1 MGRLGEKNTFVD
13 EVYNEFLDLDYDV
26 TYTDL
31 NPKRDNK
38 EKMDKAEDVL
48 SKLYGI
54 VETEYKEV
62 SERYNIESIEE
73 IKKELTNSG
82 EINSVQMTLQ
92 EELLQTRLGGSLA
105 NFGFLIDGNE
115 LPIEKDI
122 QEMMLNLLIIEHY
135 FGKTKE
141 EEEKDK
147 EKDKTKGGGG
157 GGGGSGGGG
166 GGGGST
172 IGGTGG
178 GSTGGGGG
186 ETGNPPGGGGG
197 GGSTP
202 PGPPP
207 PSPPPG
213 TGGGDSGGDDEED
226 DEEDGPPG
234 EITDGQPE
242 GDTEPPTTP
251 DPELEGTETPPS
263 EEDKVDEVDPINDND
278 NDNAKKYK
286 IACWICNDENGK
298 KPTFSAKLT
307 PEELQRLEEM
317 GIGVERTS
325 ARSATDDTETLT
337 LTQTETE
344 TENPPETSFSPKEI
358 ADCARYD
365 LQILRII
372 LVVCKIIKVL
382 TLILDPI
389 YAITTQ
395 IIELA
400 ALACGCWSS
409 PANVSEIVQRLIQ
422 VVISAGTNAVSTLID
437 KLWKMLGLN
446 CLTETSLDLIDKIQ
460 NALTGLGKI
469 NQSVVATANK
479 FVTTADNV
487 YQDSAQVIEAWNNAK
502 SQFLAKRENDFK
514 SIFNKEAMFGSE
526 GFLQDFKNTL
536 WDNTSPNGWL
546 TGPAA
551 SILGNSQVAKD
562 IKDVKKFVENEIE
575 KNKGGKQI
583 KETFGKETQ
592 RWSELSEY
600 FMKNTHFSETDA
612 AWSEG
617 VANFWNWSRT
627 DENGNKETPSAGE
640 ILLNGFGIDNGSN
653 SRATTS
659 STGSSSSQSKANAN
673 AQVNN
678 LTAEQESNETPA
690 KSVENINEPK

>member
-13 EVYNEFLDLDYDV
+13 EVYNEFLELDYDV

-38 EKMDKAEDVL
+38 EKMDKAEEVL

-82 EINSVQMTLQ
+82 EINSVKMTLQ
-92 EELLQTRLGGSLA
+92 EELLETRLGGSLA

-122 QEMMLNLLIIEHY
+122 KELMLDLLIIEHH
-135 FGKTKE
+135 FGKSKE
-141 EEEKDK
+141 EEEEEK
-147 EKDKTKGGGG
+147 EKSKTKGGGG
-157 GGGGSGGGG
+157 GGGGNNTGGTGEG
-166 GGGGST
+166 DDGGGS
-172 IGGTGG
+172 
-178 GSTGGGGG
+178 
-186 ETGNPPGGGGG
+186 NPPGGGGS
-197 GGSTP
+197 GGSNP
-202 PGPPP
+202 PGPPSP
-207 PSPPPG
+207 PPPG
-213 TGGGDSGGDDEED
+213 TGGGDGGGDSGGDD
-226 DEEDGPPG
+226 DEEPPSDGEPGDIIDGPPG
-234 EITDGQPE
+234 

-251 DPELEGTETPPS
+251 DPEPEGEETPPG
-263 EEDKVDEVDPINDND
+263 EDDKVDYVDPVNDYDND
-278 NDNAKKYK
+278 DANPYK
-286 IACWICNDENGK
+286 ISCFICNSEE

-307 PEELQRLEEM
+307 PAEVQRLQEM
-317 GIGVERTS
+317 GIGVERDVSS
-325 ARSATDDTETLT
+325 ARSAGGDDTIV
-337 LTQTETE
+337 TQTETE
-344 TENPPETSFSPKEI
+344 DPPETSFSPKEI
-358 ADCARYD
+358 GDCARYD

-422 VVISAGTNAVSTLID
+422 VVISAATNAVSTLID

-479 FVTTADNV
+479 FVKTADNV

-514 SIFNKEAMFGSE
+514 SLFNKEAMFGSE

-536 WDNTSPNGWL
+536 WDNTSTNGWL

-562 IKDVKKFVENEIE
+562 IKAVKKMVESEIE

-600 FMKNTHFSETDA
+600 FMKNTHFSETGA

-617 VANFWNWSRT
+617 VANFWNWKRT
-627 DENGNKETPSAGE
+627 NENGELETPSAGE
-640 ILLNGFGIDNGSN
+640 ILLNGFGIDNGS
-653 SRATTS
+653 SSGAKSS
-659 STGSSSSQSKANAN
+659 STGSSSSQSKANAK

-678 LTAEQESNETPA
+678 LAAEQESNETPA

>member
-1 MGRLGEKNTFVD
+1 MNRLGEKNTFVD
-13 EVYNEFLDLDYDV
+13 EVYNEFLASDYGV
-26 TYTDL
+26 TDTDL
-31 NPKRDNK
+31 NPKRDTT
-38 EKMDKAEDVL
+38 EKMEPAEEVL
-48 SKLYGI
+48 NKLYGI

-82 EINSVQMTLQ
+82 EIISVQMTLQ
-92 EELLQTRLGGSLA
+92 EELLETRLGGSLA
-105 NFGFLIDGNE
+105 NFGFLIGGADNE

-122 QEMMLNLLIIEHY
+122 KELMLDLLIIEHH
-135 FGKTKE
+135 FGKSKE
-141 EEEKDK
+141 EEEK

-157 GGGGSGGGG
+157 GS
-166 GGGGST
+166 
-172 IGGTGG
+172 
-178 GSTGGGGG
+178 
-186 ETGNPPGGGGG
+186 G

-207 PSPPPG
+207 VPGGGSGGGSTPPGPPPG
-213 TGGGDSGGDDEED
+213 GGGGSGGGGGGDDDEEPPS
-226 DEEDGPPG
+226 DGEPG
-234 EITDGQPE
+234 DITDGEPE
-242 GDTEPPTTP
+242 DDTEPPATP
-251 DPELEGTETPPS
+251 DPESEGDETPPS
-263 EEDKVDEVDPINDND
+263 EEDKVDDVDPVNDYDND
-278 NDNAKKYK
+278 DANPYK
-286 IACWICNDENGK
+286 ISCFICNDENGE

-307 PEELQRLEEM
+307 PAEVQRLKEM
-317 GIGVERTS
+317 GIGVERMADDSDGDT
-325 ARSATDDTETLT
+325 TDDKTVT
-337 LTQTETE
+337 
-344 TENPPETSFSPKEI
+344 NNDNDNNETSFSPKEI
-358 ADCARYD
+358 ADCAKYD

-372 LVVCKIIKVL
+372 LVVCKIIRAL

-422 VVISAGTNAVSTLID
+422 VVISAATNAVSTLID

-446 CLTETSLDLIDKIQ
+446 CLTETSIDLINKIQ

-469 NQSVVATANK
+469 SQSVKTTANK
-479 FVTTADNV
+479 FVKTADNI

-514 SIFNKEAMFGSE
+514 SLFNKEAMFGSE

-536 WDNTSPNGWL
+536 WDNTSTNGWL

-562 IKDVKKFVENEIE
+562 IKDVKKLVESEIE
-575 KNKGGKQI
+575 KNRDGKQI

-600 FMKNTHFSETDA
+600 FMKNTHFSETTK
-612 AWSEG
+612 AWSDGLE
-617 VANFWNWSRT
+617 NFWNWERT
-627 DENGNKETPSAGE
+627 NEDGTKENPSAGE
-640 ILLNGFGIDNGSN
+640 ILLNGFGMYTGSN
-653 SRATTS
+653 SSTTTS
-659 STGSSSSQSKANAN
+659 GTGSSSSQSKVSAKT
-673 AQVNN
+673 QVKN
-678 LTAEQESNETPA
+678 LSAEQESNETPA
-690 KSVENINEPK
+690 KSVENINDPK

>member
-105 NFGFLIDGNE
+105 NFGFLIDNNE

-157 GGGGSGGGG
+157 GGGG
-166 GGGGST
+166 GGST
-172 IGGTGG
+172 TGGTGG

-197 GGSTP
+197 GGTG
-202 PGPPP
+202 PGPG
-207 PSPPPG
+207 PG
-213 TGGGDSGGDDEED
+213 PGGGSGGGDSGGGDDEEPPS
-226 DEEDGPPG
+226 DGEPG
-234 EITDGQPE
+234 DIIDGQPD
-242 GDTEPPTTP
+242 GDKEPPTTP
-251 DPELEGTETPPS
+251 DPEEEGDDVPPS
-263 EEDKVDEVDPINDND
+263 EEEKVDPIDPINDND
-278 NDNAKKYK
+278 NDNAKEYK
-286 IACWICNDENGK
+286 FACWICNDENGK

-358 ADCARYD
+358 ADCAKYD
-365 LQILRII
+365 LQILNII

-479 FVTTADNV
+479 FVKTADNV

-536 WDNTSPNGWL
+536 WDNTSTNGWL

-575 KNKGGKQI
+575 KNRDGKQI

-617 VANFWNWSRT
+617 IANFWNWSRT

-640 ILLNGFGIDNGSN
+640 ILLNGFGIDNGS
-653 SRATTS
+653 SSGATSS
-659 STGSSSSQSKANAN
+659 STGSSSSQSKANAK
-673 AQVNN
+673 AQVNS
-678 LTAEQESNETPA
+678 LAAEQESNETPA

>member
-13 EVYNEFLDLDYDV
+13 EVYNEFLELDYDV

-82 EINSVQMTLQ
+82 EINSVKMTLQ
-92 EELLQTRLGGSLA
+92 EELLETRLGGSLA

-135 FGKTKE
+135 FGKSKE
-141 EEEKDK
+141 EEEEEK
-147 EKDKTKGGGG
+147 EKNKTK

-166 GGGGST
+166 GGGREG
-172 IGGTGG
+172 
-178 GSTGGGGG
+178 
-186 ETGNPPGGGGG
+186 GNPPGGGGG
-197 GGSTP
+197 GGEGGNP
-202 PGPPP
+202 PG
-207 PSPPPG
+207 G
-213 TGGGDSGGDDEED
+213 GGGDGSGGGGDGEGD
-226 DEEDGPPG
+226 DEEDGPPD
-234 EITDGQPE
+234 EITDGQP
-242 GDTEPPTTP
+242 GRNPEPPTTP
-251 DPELEGTETPPS
+251 DLEEEGDDVLPS
-263 EEDKVDEVDPINDND
+263 EEEKVDPIDPINDND

-286 IACWICNDENGK
+286 LACWICNDENGK

-325 ARSATDDTETLT
+325 ATDDTETLT
-337 LTQTETE
+337 LTKTETKTE

-358 ADCARYD
+358 ADCAKYD
-365 LQILRII
+365 LQILNII

-422 VVISAGTNAVSTLID
+422 VVISVGTNAVSTLID

-479 FVTTADNV
+479 FVKTADNV

-536 WDNTSPNGWL
+536 WDNTSTNGWL

-575 KNKGGKQI
+575 KNRDGKQI

-617 VANFWNWSRT
+617 VANFWNWERT
-627 DENGNKETPSAGE
+627 NENGELETPSAGE

-653 SRATTS
+653 SIAKSS
-659 STGSSSSQSKANAN
+659 STGSSSSQSKANTK

-678 LTAEQESNETPA
+678 LAAEQESNETPA

>member
-92 EELLQTRLGGSLA
+92 EELLQIRLGGSLA

-147 EKDKTKGGGG
+147 EKDKTK
-157 GGGGSGGGG
+157 SGGGG
-166 GGGGST
+166 GPGPGPNPNPNPSPNPNPGPGPGPNPNPNPEPGPGPGPNPNPNPEPGPGPGPNPNPNPEPGPGPGDDS
-172 IGGTGG
+172 GGTG
-178 GSTGGGGG
+178 
-186 ETGNPPGGGGG
+186 
-197 GGSTP
+197 
-202 PGPPP
+202 PGPG
-207 PSPPPG
+207 PG
-213 TGGGDSGGDDEED
+213 
-226 DEEDGPPG
+226 P
-234 EITDGQPE
+234 

-251 DPELEGTETPPS
+251 DPEPEGEETPPG
-263 EEDKVDEVDPINDND
+263 EDDKVDEVDPVNDYDND
-278 NDNAKKYK
+278 DAKPYK
-286 IACWICNDENGK
+286 ISCFICNDENGE

-307 PEELQRLEEM
+307 PAEVQRLQEM
-317 GIGVERTS
+317 GIGVDRTIS
-325 ARSATDDTETLT
+325 ARSATDTTETLT
-337 LTQTETE
+337 LKQTETE
-344 TENPPETSFSPKEI
+344 TEDPPETSFSPKEI
-358 ADCARYD
+358 GDCARYD

-372 LVVCKIIKVL
+372 LVVCKIIRAL

-422 VVISAGTNAVSTLID
+422 VVISAATNAVSTLID

-446 CLTETSLDLIDKIQ
+446 CLTETSIDLINKIQ

-479 FVTTADNV
+479 FVKTADNV

-514 SIFNKEAMFGSE
+514 SLFNKEAMFGSE

-617 VANFWNWSRT
+617 VANFWNWERT
-627 DENGNKETPSAGE
+627 NEDGTKDTPSAGE
-640 ILLNGFGIDNGSN
+640 ILLNGFGIDNGSTSN
-653 SRATTS
+653 ATTS
-659 STGSSSSQSKANAN
+659 GTRSSSSQSKANTK

-678 LTAEQESNETPA
+678 LAAEQESNETPA
-690 KSVENINEPK
+690 KSVENINDPK

>member
-92 EELLQTRLGGSLA
+92 EELLQIRLGGSLA

-135 FGKTKE
+135 FGKSKE
-141 EEEKDK
+141 EEEKEK

-157 GGGGSGGGG
+157 GS
-166 GGGGST
+166 
-172 IGGTGG
+172 
-178 GSTGGGGG
+178 
-186 ETGNPPGGGGG
+186 G

-207 PSPPPG
+207 GGGSGGGSTPPGPPPGGGSGGGSTPPGPPPGGGGG
-213 TGGGDSGGDDEED
+213 TGGGGSGGDD
-226 DEEDGPPG
+226 DEEPPSDGEPG
-234 EITDGQPE
+234 DITDGEPK

-251 DPELEGTETPPS
+251 DPDVEGDDTTPS
-263 EEDKVDEVDPINDND
+263 EEDKVDPVDPGNDYDND
-278 NDNAKKYK
+278 GANPYK
-286 IACWICNDENGK
+286 ISCWICNDENGK

-307 PEELQRLEEM
+307 PEELQKLKEM

-325 ARSATDDTETLT
+325 NARSATGDATETLT

-344 TENPPETSFSPKEI
+344 TPPETSFSPKEM
-358 ADCARYD
+358 ADCAKYD
-365 LQILRII
+365 LQILNII
-372 LVVCKIIKVL
+372 LVVCKMIKVL

-422 VVISAGTNAVSTLID
+422 VVISAATNAVSTLID

-446 CLTETSLDLIDKIQ
+446 CLTETSIDLINKIQ

-479 FVTTADNV
+479 FVKTADNI

-514 SIFNKEAMFGSE
+514 SLFNKEAMFGSE

-536 WDNTSPNGWL
+536 WDNTSTNGWL

-562 IKDVKKFVENEIE
+562 IKDVKKLVESEIE
-575 KNKGGKQI
+575 KNRDGKQI

-592 RWSELSEY
+592 RWGELSEY
-600 FMKNTHFSETDA
+600 FMKNTHFSETTK
-612 AWSEG
+612 AWSDGLE
-617 VANFWNWSRT
+617 NFWNWERT
-627 DENGNKETPSAGE
+627 NEDGTKETPSAGE
-640 ILLNGFGIDNGSN
+640 ILLNGFGMYTGSN
-653 SRATTS
+653 SSTTTS
-659 STGSSSSQSKANAN
+659 GTGSSSSQSKVNAKS
-673 AQVNN
+673 QVNN

-690 KSVENINEPK
+690 KSVDNINVPK

>member
-1 MGRLGEKNTFVD
+1 MRRLGEKNTFVD
-13 EVYNEFLDLDYDV
+13 EVYNEFLASDYGV
-26 TYTDL
+26 TDTDL

-54 VETEYKEV
+54 VDTEYKAV
-62 SERYNIESIEE
+62 SERYNIKSIEE
-73 IKKELTNSG
+73 IKNELINTG
-82 EINSVQMTLQ
+82 EIISVQMTLQ
-92 EELLQTRLGGSLA
+92 EELLETRLGGSLA

-122 QEMMLNLLIIEHY
+122 QEMMLNLLIIEHH
-135 FGKTKE
+135 FGKSKE
-141 EEEKDK
+141 EEEEEK
-147 EKDKTKGGGG
+147 EKGKTK
-157 GGGGSGGGG
+157 GGSGGGG
-166 GGGGST
+166 GGNNT
-172 IGGTGG
+172 GGTGE
-178 GSTGGGGG
+178 GGGGG
-186 ETGNPPGGGGG
+186 GNPPGGGGS
-197 GGSTP
+197 GGSNP

-207 PSPPPG
+207 PSPPG
-213 TGGGDSGGDDEED
+213 TGGGDGGGDSGGDD
-226 DEEDGPPG
+226 DEEPPSDGEPGDIIDGPPG
-234 EITDGQPE
+234 

-251 DPELEGTETPPS
+251 DPEPEGEETPPG
-263 EEDKVDEVDPINDND
+263 EDDKVDYVDPGNNYDND
-278 NDNAKKYK
+278 DANPYK
-286 IACWICNDENGK
+286 ISCFICNDENGE

-307 PEELQRLEEM
+307 PAEVQRLQEM
-317 GIGVERTS
+317 GIGVERVVSS
-325 ARSATDDTETLT
+325 ARSAGGDDTTVT
-337 LTQTETE
+337 QTQTETE
-344 TENPPETSFSPKEI
+344 DPPETSFSPKEI
-358 ADCARYD
+358 GDCARYD

-479 FVTTADNV
+479 FVKTADNV

-514 SIFNKEAMFGSE
+514 SLFNKEAMFGSE

-536 WDNTSPNGWL
+536 WNNTSTNGWL

-551 SILGNSQVAKD
+551 SILGNNQVAKD
-562 IKDVKKFVENEIE
+562 IKSVKKMVESEIE

-617 VANFWNWSRT
+617 VANFWNWERT
-627 DENGNKETPSAGE
+627 NEDGTKETPSAGE
-640 ILLNGFGIDNGSN
+640 ILLNGFGIDNGS
-653 SRATTS
+653 SSSATTS
-659 STGSSSSQSKANAN
+659 GTGSSSSQSKVNAKT
-673 AQVNN
+673 QVKN
-678 LTAEQESNETPA
+678 LSAEQESNETPA
-690 KSVENINEPK
+690 KSVENINDPK

>member
-1 MGRLGEKNTFVD
+1 MNRLGEKNTFVD
-13 EVYNEFLDLDYDV
+13 EVYNEFLASDYGV
-26 TYTDL
+26 TDTDL
-31 NPKRDNK
+31 NPKRDTT
-38 EKMDKAEDVL
+38 EKMEPAEEVL
-48 SKLYGI
+48 NKLYGI
-54 VETEYKEV
+54 VESEYKEV

-73 IKKELTNSG
+73 IKNDLINTG
-82 EINSVQMTLQ
+82 EIISVQMTLQ
-92 EELLQTRLGGSLA
+92 EELLETRLGGSFA
-105 NFGFLIDGNE
+105 NFGFLIGGADNE

-122 QEMMLNLLIIEHY
+122 KELMLDLLIIEHH
-135 FGKTKE
+135 FGKSKE
-141 EEEKDK
+141 EEEK
-147 EKDKTKGGGG
+147 EKDKTKGG
-157 GGGGSGGGG
+157 SGGGG
-166 GGGGST
+166 ASTAAGGGAGENT
-172 IGGTGG
+172 GGTGDG
-178 GSTGGGGG
+178 DNAAGGG

-197 GGSTP
+197 GGIG
-202 PGPPP
+202 PGPG
-207 PSPPPG
+207 PG
-213 TGGGDSGGDDEED
+213 PGGDSGGGT
-226 DEEDGPPG
+226 GPDPYPG
-234 EITDGQPE
+234 P
-242 GDTEPPTTP
+242 GDKEPPTTP
-251 DPELEGTETPPS
+251 DPESEGDETPPS
-263 EEDKVDEVDPINDND
+263 EEDKVDDVDPVNDYDND
-278 NDNAKKYK
+278 DANPYK
-286 IACWICNDENGK
+286 ISCFICNDENGEK
-298 KPTFSAKLT
+298 QTLSAKLT
-307 PEELQRLEEM
+307 PAEVQRLKEM
-317 GIGVERTS
+317 GIGVERMANDNDS
-325 ARSATDDTETLT
+325 GSNDNGANPNGSL
-337 LTQTETE
+337 

-358 ADCARYD
+358 ADCAKYD

-372 LVVCKIIKVL
+372 LVVCKMIKAL

-422 VVISAGTNAVSTLID
+422 VVISAATNAVSTLID

-446 CLTETSLDLIDKIQ
+446 CLTETSIDLINKIQ

-479 FVTTADNV
+479 FVKTADNI

-514 SIFNKEAMFGSE
+514 SLFNKEAMFGSE

-536 WDNTSPNGWL
+536 WDNTSTNGWL

-562 IKDVKKFVENEIE
+562 IKDVKKLVESEIE
-575 KNKGGKQI
+575 KNRDGKQI

-600 FMKNTHFSETDA
+600 FMKNTHFSETND

-617 VANFWNWSRT
+617 VANFWNWERT
-627 DENGNKETPSAGE
+627 NEDGTPETPSAGE

-659 STGSSSSQSKANAN
+659 GTGNSSSQSKVSAKS
-673 AQVNN
+673 QVNN

-690 KSVENINEPK
+690 KSVENINDPK

>member
-13 EVYNEFLDLDYDV
+13 EVYNEFLELDYDV

-82 EINSVQMTLQ
+82 EINSVKMTLQ
-92 EELLQTRLGGSLA
+92 EELLETRLGGSLA

-135 FGKTKE
+135 FGKSKE
-141 EEEKDK
+141 EEEEEK
-147 EKDKTKGGGG
+147 EKNKTK

-166 GGGGST
+166 GGGREG
-172 IGGTGG
+172 
-178 GSTGGGGG
+178 
-186 ETGNPPGGGGG
+186 GNPPGGGGG
-197 GGSTP
+197 GGEGGNP
-202 PGPPP
+202 PGGGGGGGEGGN
-207 PSPPPG
+207 PPG
-213 TGGGDSGGDDEED
+213 GGGGDGSGGGGDGEGD
-226 DEEDGPPG
+226 DEEDGPPD
-234 EITDGQPE
+234 EITDGQP
-242 GDTEPPTTP
+242 GRNPEPPTTP
-251 DPELEGTETPPS
+251 DLEEEGDDVLPS
-263 EEDKVDEVDPINDND
+263 EEEKVDPIDPINDND

-286 IACWICNDENGK
+286 LACWICNDENGK

-325 ARSATDDTETLT
+325 ATDDTETLT
-337 LTQTETE
+337 LTKTETKTE

-358 ADCARYD
+358 ADCAKYD
-365 LQILRII
+365 LQILNII

-422 VVISAGTNAVSTLID
+422 VVISVGTNAVSTLID

-479 FVTTADNV
+479 FVKTADNV

-536 WDNTSPNGWL
+536 WDNTSTNGWL

-575 KNKGGKQI
+575 KNRDGKQI

-617 VANFWNWSRT
+617 VANFWNWERT
-627 DENGNKETPSAGE
+627 NENGELETPSAGE

-653 SRATTS
+653 SIAKSS
-659 STGSSSSQSKANAN
+659 STGSSSSQSKANTK

-678 LTAEQESNETPA
+678 LAAEQESNETPA

>member
-13 EVYNEFLDLDYDV
+13 EVYNEFLASDYGV
-26 TYTDL
+26 TDTDL
-31 NPKRDNK
+31 NPKRDTI
-38 EKMDKAEDVL
+38 EKMEPAEEVL
-48 SKLYGI
+48 NKLYGI
-54 VETEYKEV
+54 VESEYKAV

-73 IKKELTNSG
+73 IKNDLINTG
-82 EINSVQMTLQ
+82 EIISVQMTLQ
-92 EELLQTRLGGSLA
+92 EELLETRLGGSLA
-105 NFGFLIDGNE
+105 NFGFLIGGADNE

-122 QEMMLNLLIIEHY
+122 KELMLDLLIIEHH
-135 FGKTKE
+135 FGKSKE
-141 EEEKDK
+141 EEEEEK

-172 IGGTGG
+172 TGGTGDGDNDG
-178 GSTGGGGG
+178 GSG
-186 ETGNPPGGGGG
+186 ETGNPPDGGGGG
-197 GGSTP
+197 GP
-202 PGPPP
+202 VPPP
-207 PSPPPG
+207 PPP
-213 TGGGDSGGDDEED
+213 GGGDSGGDDDED
-226 DEEDGPPG
+226 DDEDGGTDDIIDGPPG
-234 EITDGQPE
+234 

-251 DPELEGTETPPS
+251 DPEPEGEETPPG
-263 EEDKVDEVDPINDND
+263 EDDKVDYVDPGNDDD

-286 IACWICNDENGK
+286 LACWICNDENGK

-358 ADCARYD
+358 ADCAKYD
-365 LQILRII
+365 LQILNII

-479 FVTTADNV
+479 FVKTADNV

-536 WDNTSPNGWL
+536 WDNTSTNGWL

-575 KNKGGKQI
+575 KNRDGKQI

-617 VANFWNWSRT
+617 VANFWNWERT
-627 DENGNKETPSAGE
+627 NEDGTPENPSAGE

-653 SRATTS
+653 SRATSS
-659 STGSSSSQSKANAN
+659 STRSSSSQSKANAK

-678 LTAEQESNETPA
+678 LAAEQESNETPA

>member
-92 EELLQTRLGGSLA
+92 EELLQIRLGGSLA

-135 FGKTKE
+135 FGKSKE
-141 EEEKDK
+141 EEEKEK

-157 GGGGSGGGG
+157 GS
-166 GGGGST
+166 
-172 IGGTGG
+172 
-178 GSTGGGGG
+178 
-186 ETGNPPGGGGG
+186 G

-207 PSPPPG
+207 GGGSGGGSTPPGPPPVPPSPP
-213 TGGGDSGGDDEED
+213 GGGGSGGDD
-226 DEEDGPPG
+226 DEEPPSDGEPG
-234 EITDGQPE
+234 DITDGEPE

-251 DPELEGTETPPS
+251 DPDAEGDETSPS
-263 EEDKVDEVDPINDND
+263 EEDKVDDVDPVNDYDND
-278 NDNAKKYK
+278 DANPYK
-286 IACWICNDENGK
+286 ISCFICNDENGG

-307 PEELQRLEEM
+307 PEELQRLKEM

-325 ARSATDDTETLT
+325 NARSATDATETLT
-337 LTQTETE
+337 LTRTETE
-344 TENPPETSFSPKEI
+344 TETPPETSFSPKEM
-358 ADCARYD
+358 ADCAKYD

-372 LVVCKIIKVL
+372 LVVCKIIRVL

-409 PANVSEIVQRLIQ
+409 SANVSEIVQRLIQ
-422 VVISAGTNAVSTLID
+422 VVVSAATNAVSTLID

-446 CLTETSLDLIDKIQ
+446 CLTETSIDLINKIQ

-479 FVTTADNV
+479 FVKTADNI

-514 SIFNKEAMFGSE
+514 SLFNKEAMLGSE

-536 WDNTSPNGWL
+536 WDNTSTNGWL

-562 IKDVKKFVENEIE
+562 IKDVKKLVESEIE
-575 KNKGGKQI
+575 KNRDGKQI

-600 FMKNTHFSETDA
+600 FMKNTHFSETND

-617 VANFWNWSRT
+617 VANFWNWERT
-627 DENGNKETPSAGE
+627 NEDGTKETPSAGE
-640 ILLNGFGIDNGSN
+640 ILLNGFGIYNGSN

-659 STGSSSSQSKANAN
+659 GTGNSSSQSKVSAKN
-673 AQVNN
+673 QVNN
-678 LTAEQESNETPA
+678 LVAEQESNETPA
-690 KSVENINEPK
+690 KSAENINDPK

>member
-1 MGRLGEKNTFVD
+1 MGRLGEKNTFID

-48 SKLYGI
+48 NKLYGI

-73 IKKELTNSG
+73 IKKELSNTG

-92 EELLQTRLGGSLA
+92 EELLQIRLGGSLA

-135 FGKTKE
+135 FGKSKE
-141 EEEKDK
+141 EEEKEK

-157 GGGGSGGGG
+157 GS
-166 GGGGST
+166 GGGST
-172 IGGTGG
+172 PPGTGG
-178 GSTGGGGG
+178 G
-186 ETGNPPGGGGG
+186 PGGGGG

-202 PGPPP
+202 PGGGPGGGSGGGSTPPGPPP
-207 PSPPPG
+207 GGGGGTGGG
-213 TGGGDSGGDDEED
+213 TGGGDADEEPPS
-226 DEEDGPPG
+226 DGEPG
-234 EITDGQPE
+234 DITDGEPE
-242 GDTEPPTTP
+242 GDTEPPTPP
-251 DPELEGTETPPS
+251 DPDAEGDDTPPS
-263 EEDKVDEVDPINDND
+263 EEDKVDDVDPVNDYDND
-278 NDNAKKYK
+278 DANPYK
-286 IACWICNDENGK
+286 ISCWICNDENGK

-307 PEELQRLEEM
+307 PEELQRLKEM

-325 ARSATDDTETLT
+325 NARSATDDATETLT
-337 LTQTETE
+337 LKRTETE
-344 TENPPETSFSPKEI
+344 TETPPETSFSPKEM

-372 LVVCKIIKVL
+372 LVVCKMIKVI

-422 VVISAGTNAVSTLID
+422 VVISAATNAVSTLID

-446 CLTETSLDLIDKIQ
+446 CLTETSIDLINKIQ

-479 FVTTADNV
+479 FVKTADNI

-514 SIFNKEAMFGSE
+514 SLFNKEAMFGSE

-536 WDNTSPNGWL
+536 WDNTSTNGWL

-562 IKDVKKFVENEIE
+562 IKDVKKLVESEIE
-575 KNKGGKQI
+575 KNRDGKQI

-600 FMKNTHFSETDA
+600 FMKNTHFSETND

-617 VANFWNWSRT
+617 IANFWNWERT
-627 DENGNKETPSAGE
+627 NEDGTKDNPSAGE
-640 ILLNGFGIDNGSN
+640 ILLNGFGMYTGS
-653 SRATTS
+653 SSSATTS
-659 STGSSSSQSKANAN
+659 GTGSSSSQSKVNAKN
-673 AQVNN
+673 QVNN
-678 LTAEQESNETPA
+678 LVAEQESNETPA
-690 KSVENINEPK
+690 KSVDNINEPK

>member
-62 SERYNIESIEE
+62 SKRYNLESIEE

-92 EELLQTRLGGSLA
+92 EELLQIRLGGSLA

-135 FGKTKE
+135 FGKSKE
-141 EEEKDK
+141 EEEKEK

-157 GGGGSGGGG
+157 GGSGGGSTPPGPPPGGGSGGG
-166 GGGGST
+166 ST
-172 IGGTGG
+172 PPGP
-178 GSTGGGGG
+178 
-186 ETGNPPGGGGG
+186 PPGGGGG

-207 PSPPPG
+207 GGGGG
-213 TGGGDSGGDDEED
+213 TGGGGSGGDD
-226 DEEDGPPG
+226 DEEPPSDGEPG
-234 EITDGQPE
+234 DITDGEPE

-251 DPELEGTETPPS
+251 DPDVEGDETPPS
-263 EEDKVDEVDPINDND
+263 EEDKVDDVDPVNDYDND
-278 NDNAKKYK
+278 DANPYK
-286 IACWICNDENGK
+286 ISCWICNDENGK

-307 PEELQRLEEM
+307 PEELQRLKEM

-325 ARSATDDTETLT
+325 NARSATGDATETLT
-337 LTQTETE
+337 LTRTE
-344 TENPPETSFSPKEI
+344 TENPPETSFSPKET

-372 LVVCKIIKVL
+372 LVVCKMIKAI

-422 VVISAGTNAVSTLID
+422 VVISAATNAVSTLID

-446 CLTETSLDLIDKIQ
+446 CLTETSIDLINKIQ

-479 FVTTADNV
+479 FVKTADNI

-514 SIFNKEAMFGSE
+514 SLFNKEAMFGSE

-536 WDNTSPNGWL
+536 WDNTSTNGWL

-562 IKDVKKFVENEIE
+562 IKDVKKLVESEIE
-575 KNKGGKQI
+575 KNRDGKQI

-600 FMKNTHFSETDA
+600 FMKNTHFSETTK
-612 AWSEG
+612 AWSDG
-617 VANFWNWSRT
+617 LKNFWNWERT
-627 DENGNKETPSAGE
+627 NEDGTKENPSAGE
-640 ILLNGFGIDNGSN
+640 ILLNGFGIDNGS
-653 SRATTS
+653 SSSATTS
-659 STGSSSSQSKANAN
+659 GTGNSSSQSKVNAKN
-673 AQVNN
+673 QVNN

-690 KSVENINEPK
+690 KSVENINDPK

>member
-1 MGRLGEKNTFVD
+1 MNRLGEKNTFVD
-13 EVYNEFLDLDYDV
+13 EVYNEFLASDYGV
-26 TYTDL
+26 TDTDL
-31 NPKRDNK
+31 NPKRDTT
-38 EKMDKAEDVL
+38 EKMEPAEEVL
-48 SKLYGI
+48 NKLYGI
-54 VETEYKEV
+54 VESEYKTV
-62 SERYNIESIEE
+62 SERYNIENIEE
-73 IKKELTNSG
+73 IKNDLINTG
-82 EINSVQMTLQ
+82 EIISVQMTLQ
-92 EELLQTRLGGSLA
+92 EELLETRLGGSLA
-105 NFGFLIDGNE
+105 NFGFLIGGADNE

-122 QEMMLNLLIIEHY
+122 KELMLDLLIIEHH
-135 FGKTKE
+135 FGKSKE
-141 EEEKDK
+141 EEEEEK
-147 EKDKTKGGGG
+147 EKGKTKGGGG
-157 GGGGSGGGG
+157 GGNN
-166 GGGGST
+166 T
-172 IGGTGG
+172 GGTGDG
-178 GSTGGGGG
+178 DSGGGGG
-186 ETGNPPGGGGG
+186 ETGNPPGGGDGGGTGPGPGPGPGPGGGSGG
-197 GGSTP
+197 GGS
-202 PGPPP
+202 
-207 PSPPPG
+207 
-213 TGGGDSGGDDEED
+213 GGNDDDDDDDDGDDD
-226 DEEDGPPG
+226 DWDKEPD
-234 EITDGQPE
+234 

-251 DPELEGTETPPS
+251 DPESEGDDTPPN
-263 EEDKVDEVDPINDND
+263 EEDKVDDVDPVNDYDND
-278 NDNAKKYK
+278 DANPYK
-286 IACWICNDENGK
+286 ISCFICNDENGE

-307 PEELQRLEEM
+307 PAEVQRLKEM
-317 GIGVERTS
+317 GIGVERMADDS
-325 ARSATDDTETLT
+325 ADDTTDDKTV
-337 LTQTETE
+337 TETE
-344 TENPPETSFSPKEI
+344 DNDNKETSFSPKEI

-372 LVVCKIIKVL
+372 LVVCKIIRAL

-422 VVISAGTNAVSTLID
+422 VIISAGTNAVSTLID

-479 FVTTADNV
+479 FVKTADNI

-536 WDNTSPNGWL
+536 WDNTSTNGWL

-562 IKDVKKFVENEIE
+562 IKDVKKLVESEIE
-575 KNKGGKQI
+575 KNRDGKQI

-600 FMKNTHFSETDA
+600 FMKNTHFSETND

-617 VANFWNWSRT
+617 VANFWNWKRT
-627 DENGNKETPSAGE
+627 NEDGTKDNPSAGE
-640 ILLNGFGIDNGSN
+640 ILLNGFGMYTGS
-653 SRATTS
+653 SSSATTS
-659 STGSSSSQSKANAN
+659 GTGSSSSQSKVNAKN
-673 AQVNN
+673 QVNN
-678 LTAEQESNETPA
+678 LVAEQESNETPA
-690 KSVENINEPK
+690 KSVDNINEPK

>member
-105 NFGFLIDGNE
+105 NFGFLIDNNE

-157 GGGGSGGGG
+157 GGGG
-166 GGGGST
+166 GGST
-172 IGGTGG
+172 TGGTGG

-197 GGSTP
+197 GGTG
-202 PGPPP
+202 PGPG
-207 PSPPPG
+207 PG
-213 TGGGDSGGDDEED
+213 PGGGSGGGDSGGGDDEEPPS
-226 DEEDGPPG
+226 DGEPG
-234 EITDGQPE
+234 DIIDGQPD
-242 GDTEPPTTP
+242 GDKEPPTTP
-251 DPELEGTETPPS
+251 DPEEEGDDVPPS
-263 EEDKVDEVDPINDND
+263 EEEKVDPIDPINDND
-278 NDNAKKYK
+278 NDNAKEYK
-286 IACWICNDENGK
+286 FACWICNDENGK

-325 ARSATDDTETLT
+325 ARSATEDTETLT

-358 ADCARYD
+358 ADCAKYD
-365 LQILRII
+365 LQILNII

-479 FVTTADNV
+479 FVKTADNV

-536 WDNTSPNGWL
+536 WDNTSTNGWL

-575 KNKGGKQI
+575 KNRDGKQI

-617 VANFWNWSRT
+617 IANFWNWSRT

-640 ILLNGFGIDNGSN
+640 ILLNGFGIDNGS
-653 SRATTS
+653 SSGATSS
-659 STGSSSSQSKANAN
+659 STGSSSSQSKANAK
-673 AQVNN
+673 AQVNS
-678 LTAEQESNETPA
+678 LAAEQESNETPA

>member
-92 EELLQTRLGGSLA
+92 EELLQIRLGGSLA

-135 FGKTKE
+135 FGKSKE
-141 EEEKDK
+141 EEEKEK
-147 EKDKTKGGGG
+147 EKDKTKGSGGG
-157 GGGGSGGGG
+157 IGGGSTPPGPPPGGGSGGG
-166 GGGGST
+166 ST
-172 IGGTGG
+172 PPGP
-178 GSTGGGGG
+178 
-186 ETGNPPGGGGG
+186 PPGGGGG

-207 PSPPPG
+207 GGGGG
-213 TGGGDSGGDDEED
+213 TGGGGSGGDD
-226 DEEDGPPG
+226 DEEPPIDGEPG
-234 EITDGQPE
+234 GITDGEPE

-251 DPELEGTETPPS
+251 DPDAEGDDTPPS
-263 EEDKVDEVDPINDND
+263 EEDKVDPVDPGNDND
-278 NDNAKKYK
+278 NDNAKEHKF
-286 IACWICNDENGK
+286 ACWICNDENGK

-307 PEELQRLEEM
+307 PEELQRLKEM
-317 GIGVERTS
+317 GIGVDRTS
-325 ARSATDDTETLT
+325 NTHSATGDTTQTLT

-344 TENPPETSFSPKEI
+344 TPPETSFSPKEM
-358 ADCARYD
+358 ADCAKYD
-365 LQILRII
+365 LQILDII
-372 LVVCKIIKVL
+372 LVVCKIIKAL

-422 VVISAGTNAVSTLID
+422 VVISAATNAVSTLID

-446 CLTETSLDLIDKIQ
+446 CLTETSIDLINKIQ

-479 FVTTADNV
+479 FVKTADNI

-514 SIFNKEAMFGSE
+514 SLFNKEAMFGSE

-536 WDNTSPNGWL
+536 WDNTSTNGWL

-562 IKDVKKFVENEIE
+562 IKDVKKLVESEIE
-575 KNKGGKQI
+575 KNRDGKQI

-600 FMKNTHFSETDA
+600 FMKNTHFSETND

-617 VANFWNWSRT
+617 VANFWNWERT
-627 DENGNKETPSAGE
+627 NEDGTKENPSAGE
-640 ILLNGFGIDNGSN
+640 ILLNGFGMYTGS
-653 SRATTS
+653 SSSATTS
-659 STGSSSSQSKANAN
+659 GTGSSSSQSKVNAKN
-673 AQVNN
+673 QVNN

-690 KSVENINEPK
+690 KSVENINDPK

>member
-62 SERYNIESIEE
+62 SERYNIKSIEE

-82 EINSVQMTLQ
+82 EIISVQMTLQ
-92 EELLQTRLGGSLA
+92 EELLETRLGGSLA
-105 NFGFLIDGNE
+105 NFGFLIGGADNE

-122 QEMMLNLLIIEHY
+122 KELMLDLLIIEHY
-135 FGKTKE
+135 FGKSKE
-141 EEEKDK
+141 EEEK

-157 GGGGSGGGG
+157 GSGAGGGG
-166 GGGGST
+166 GGDNT
-172 IGGTGG
+172 GGTGDG
-178 GSTGGGGG
+178 DNGGGGG

-197 GGSTP
+197 GGTG
-202 PGPPP
+202 PGPGGGP
-207 PSPPPG
+207 
-213 TGGGDSGGDDEED
+213 GGGDSGGGGT
-226 DEEDGPPG
+226 GPGPG
-234 EITDGQPE
+234 PGPGGDSGGGTGPGPGP

-251 DPELEGTETPPS
+251 DPDAEGDETSPS
-263 EEDKVDEVDPINDND
+263 EEDKVDDVVPVNDYDND
-278 NDNAKKYK
+278 DANPYK
-286 IACWICNDENGK
+286 ISCFICNDENGE

-307 PEELQRLEEM
+307 PAEVQRLKEM
-317 GIGVERTS
+317 GIGVERMADDNAGDT
-325 ARSATDDTETLT
+325 TDDRTATETD
-337 LTQTETE
+337 
-344 TENPPETSFSPKEI
+344 NDNNETSFSPKEI
-358 ADCARYD
+358 ADCAKYD

-372 LVVCKIIKVL
+372 LVVCKIIRAL

-422 VVISAGTNAVSTLID
+422 VVISVATNAVSTLID

-446 CLTETSLDLIDKIQ
+446 CLTETSIDLINKIQ

-479 FVTTADNV
+479 FVKTADNI

-514 SIFNKEAMFGSE
+514 SLFNKEAMFGSE

-536 WDNTSPNGWL
+536 WDNTSTNGWL

-551 SILGNSQVAKD
+551 SILGNNQVAKD
-562 IKDVKKFVENEIE
+562 IKDVKKLVESEIE
-575 KNKGGKQI
+575 KNRGGKQI

-600 FMKNTHFSETDA
+600 FMKNTHFSETND

-617 VANFWNWSRT
+617 VANFWNWERT
-627 DENGNKETPSAGE
+627 NEDGTKENPSAGE

-659 STGSSSSQSKANAN
+659 GTGSSSSQSKVNAKS
-673 AQVNN
+673 QVNN
-678 LTAEQESNETPA
+678 LTVEQESNETPA
-690 KSVENINEPK
+690 KSVENINDPK

>member
-92 EELLQTRLGGSLA
+92 EELLQIRLGGSLA

-135 FGKTKE
+135 FGKSKE
-141 EEEKDK
+141 EEEKEK
-147 EKDKTKGGGG
+147 EKDKTKGSGGG
-157 GGGGSGGGG
+157 IGGGSTPPGPPPGGGSGGG
-166 GGGGST
+166 ST
-172 IGGTGG
+172 PPGP
-178 GSTGGGGG
+178 
-186 ETGNPPGGGGG
+186 PPGGGGG

-207 PSPPPG
+207 GGGGG
-213 TGGGDSGGDDEED
+213 TGGGGSGGDD
-226 DEEDGPPG
+226 DEEPPIDGEPG
-234 EITDGQPE
+234 GITDGEPE

-251 DPELEGTETPPS
+251 DPDAEGDDTPPS
-263 EEDKVDEVDPINDND
+263 EEDKVDPVDPGNDND
-278 NDNAKKYK
+278 NDNAKEHKF
-286 IACWICNDENGK
+286 ACWICNDENGK

-307 PEELQRLEEM
+307 PEELQRLKEM
-317 GIGVERTS
+317 GIGVDRTS
-325 ARSATDDTETLT
+325 NAHSATGDTTQTLT

-344 TENPPETSFSPKEI
+344 TPPETSFSPKEM
-358 ADCARYD
+358 ADCAKYD
-365 LQILRII
+365 LQILDII
-372 LVVCKIIKVL
+372 LVVCKIIKAL

-422 VVISAGTNAVSTLID
+422 VVISAATNAVSTLID

-446 CLTETSLDLIDKIQ
+446 CLTETSIDLINKIQ

-479 FVTTADNV
+479 FVKTADNI

-514 SIFNKEAMFGSE
+514 SLFNKEAMFGSE

-536 WDNTSPNGWL
+536 WDNTSTNGWL

-562 IKDVKKFVENEIE
+562 IKDVKKLVESEIE
-575 KNKGGKQI
+575 KNRDGKQI

-600 FMKNTHFSETDA
+600 FMKNTHFSETND

-617 VANFWNWSRT
+617 VANFWNWERT
-627 DENGNKETPSAGE
+627 NEDGTKENPSAGE
-640 ILLNGFGIDNGSN
+640 ILLNGFGMYTGS
-653 SRATTS
+653 SSSATTS
-659 STGSSSSQSKANAN
+659 GTGSSSSQSKVNAKN
-673 AQVNN
+673 QVNN

-690 KSVENINEPK
+690 KSVENINDPK

>member
-13 EVYNEFLDLDYDV
+13 EVYNEFLELDYDV

-54 VETEYKEV
+54 VESEYKTV
-62 SERYNIESIEE
+62 SEKYNIENIEE
-73 IKKELTNSG
+73 IKNDLINTG
-82 EINSVQMTLQ
+82 EIISVQMTLQ
-92 EELLQTRLGGSLA
+92 EELLQIRLGGSLA

-135 FGKTKE
+135 FGKSKE
-141 EEEKDK
+141 EEEKEK

-157 GGGGSGGGG
+157 AGDGDN
-166 GGGGST
+166 T
-172 IGGTGG
+172 GGTGDG
-178 GSTGGGGG
+178 DSGGGGG
-186 ETGNPPGGGGG
+186 ETGNPPGGGDGGGTGPGPGPGPG
-197 GGSTP
+197 GGS
-202 PGPPP
+202 
-207 PSPPPG
+207 
-213 TGGGDSGGDDEED
+213 GGGDSGGDDDEDD
-226 DEEDGPPG
+226 DEEGDDTPPG
-234 EITDGQPE
+234 PGGP
-242 GDTEPPTTP
+242 GDKEPPTAP
-251 DPELEGTETPPS
+251 DPESEGTETSPS
-263 EEDKVDEVDPINDND
+263 EDDKVDDVDPVNDND
-278 NDNAKKYK
+278 NDNAKEYK
-286 IACWICNDENGK
+286 FACWICNDENGK

-317 GIGVERTS
+317 GIGVDRTIS
-325 ARSATDDTETLT
+325 ARSVTNTTETLT
-337 LTQTETE
+337 QTQTETE
-344 TENPPETSFSPKEI
+344 TPPETSFSPKEM
-358 ADCARYD
+358 ADCAKYD
-365 LQILRII
+365 LQILNII

-382 TLILDPI
+382 TFILDPI

-422 VVISAGTNAVSTLID
+422 VVISAATNAVSTLID

-446 CLTETSLDLIDKIQ
+446 CLTETSIDLINKIQ

-469 NQSVVATANK
+469 SQSVKTTANK
-479 FVTTADNV
+479 FVKTADNI

-514 SIFNKEAMFGSE
+514 SLFNKEAMFGSE

-536 WDNTSPNGWL
+536 WDNTSTNGWL

-562 IKDVKKFVENEIE
+562 IKDVKKLVESEIE
-575 KNKGGKQI
+575 KNRDGKQI

-592 RWSELSEY
+592 RWGELSEY

-612 AWSEG
+612 TWSTE
-617 VANFWNWSRT
+617 AKKFWDWSRT
-627 DENGNKETPSAGE
+627 NEDGTPETPSAGE

-653 SRATTS
+653 SRAKT
-659 STGSSSSQSKANAN
+659 
-673 AQVNN
+673 QVNN
-678 LTAEQESNETPA
+678 LATEQESNETPA
-690 KSVENINEPK
+690 KSVDNVNDPK

>member
-62 SERYNIESIEE
+62 SKRYNIESIEE
-73 IKKELTNSG
+73 IKKELSNTG

-92 EELLQTRLGGSLA
+92 EELLQIRLGGSLA

-135 FGKTKE
+135 FGKSKE
-141 EEEKDK
+141 EEEKEK

-157 GGGGSGGGG
+157 GS
-166 GGGGST
+166 
-172 IGGTGG
+172 
-178 GSTGGGGG
+178 
-186 ETGNPPGGGGG
+186 G

-207 PSPPPG
+207 VPGGGSGGGSTPPGPPPGGGGG
-213 TGGGDSGGDDEED
+213 TGGGDSGGDD
-226 DEEDGPPG
+226 DEEPPSDGEPG
-234 EITDGQPE
+234 DIIDGEPE

-251 DPELEGTETPPS
+251 DPDAEGDDTPPS
-263 EEDKVDEVDPINDND
+263 EEDKVDDVDPVNDYDND
-278 NDNAKKYK
+278 DANPYK
-286 IACWICNDENGK
+286 ISCWICNDENGK

-307 PEELQRLEEM
+307 PEELQRLKEM

-325 ARSATDDTETLT
+325 NARSATDDATETLT
-337 LTQTETE
+337 LKQTETE
-344 TENPPETSFSPKEI
+344 TPPETSFSPKET

-372 LVVCKIIKVL
+372 LVVCKMIKAI

-422 VVISAGTNAVSTLID
+422 VVISAATNAVSTLID

-446 CLTETSLDLIDKIQ
+446 CLTETSIDLINKIQ

-479 FVTTADNV
+479 FVKTADNI

-514 SIFNKEAMFGSE
+514 SLFNKEAMFGSE

-536 WDNTSPNGWL
+536 WDNTSTNGWL

-562 IKDVKKFVENEIE
+562 IKDVKKLVESEIE
-575 KNKGGKQI
+575 KNRDGKQI

-600 FMKNTHFSETDA
+600 FMKNTHFSETTK
-612 AWSEG
+612 AWSDGLE
-617 VANFWNWSRT
+617 NFWNWERT
-627 DENGNKETPSAGE
+627 NEDGTPETPSAGE

-659 STGSSSSQSKANAN
+659 GTGNSSSQSKVNAKS
-673 AQVNN
+673 QVNN

-690 KSVENINEPK
+690 KSVENINDPK

>member
-92 EELLQTRLGGSLA
+92 EELLQIRLGGSLA

-135 FGKTKE
+135 FGKSKE
-141 EEEKDK
+141 EEEKEK
-147 EKDKTKGGGG
+147 EKDKTKGGG

-166 GGGGST
+166 GGGGDNT
-172 IGGTGG
+172 GGTGG
-178 GSTGGGGG
+178 GDNDGGGG
-186 ETGNPPGGGGG
+186 ETGNPPGGGDGGGTGPGPGPGPGGGTGG
-197 GGSTP
+197 GGS
-202 PGPPP
+202 
-207 PSPPPG
+207 
-213 TGGGDSGGDDEED
+213 GGDDD
-226 DEEDGPPG
+226 DDDDGDNSGGTGPG
-234 EITDGQPE
+234 PGP

-251 DPELEGTETPPS
+251 DPDAEGDDTPPS
-263 EEDKVDEVDPINDND
+263 EEDKVDDVDPVNDYDND
-278 NDNAKKYK
+278 DANPYK
-286 IACWICNDENGK
+286 ISCWICNDENGK

-325 ARSATDDTETLT
+325 SAGSATGDATETLT
-337 LTQTETE
+337 LKQTETE
-344 TENPPETSFSPKEI
+344 TPPETSFSPKEM
-358 ADCARYD
+358 ADCAKYD

-372 LVVCKIIKVL
+372 LVVCKMIKVL

-422 VVISAGTNAVSTLID
+422 VVISAATNAVSTLID

-446 CLTETSLDLIDKIQ
+446 CLTETSIDLINKIQ

-479 FVTTADNV
+479 FVKTADNI

-514 SIFNKEAMFGSE
+514 SLFNKEAMFGSE

-536 WDNTSPNGWL
+536 WDNTSTNGWL

-562 IKDVKKFVENEIE
+562 IKDVKKLVESEIE
-575 KNKGGKQI
+575 KNRGGKQI

-600 FMKNTHFSETDA
+600 FMKNTHFSETND

-617 VANFWNWSRT
+617 VANFWNWERT
-627 DENGNKETPSAGE
+627 NEDGTKDNPSAGE
-640 ILLNGFGIDNGSN
+640 ILLNGFGMYTGS
-653 SRATTS
+653 SSSATTS
-659 STGSSSSQSKANAN
+659 GTESSSSQSKVNAKN
-673 AQVNN
+673 QVNN
-678 LTAEQESNETPA
+678 LVAEQESNETPA
-690 KSVENINEPK
+690 KSVDNINDPK

>member
-92 EELLQTRLGGSLA
+92 EELLQIRLGGSLA

-135 FGKTKE
+135 FGKSKE
-141 EEEKDK
+141 EEEKEK

-157 GGGGSGGGG
+157 GSGGDSTPPGPPPVPGGGSE
-166 GGGGST
+166 GGST
-172 IGGTGG
+172 PPGP
-178 GSTGGGGG
+178 
-186 ETGNPPGGGGG
+186 PPGGGGG

-207 PSPPPG
+207 GGGGG
-213 TGGGDSGGDDEED
+213 TGGGGSGGDD
-226 DEEDGPPG
+226 DEEPPSDGEPG
-234 EITDGQPE
+234 DITDGEPE

-251 DPELEGTETPPS
+251 DPESEGDDTPPS
-263 EEDKVDEVDPINDND
+263 EEDKVDGVDPVNDYDND
-278 NDNAKKYK
+278 DANPYK
-286 IACWICNDENGK
+286 ISCWICNDENGK

-307 PEELQRLEEM
+307 PEELQRLKEM

-325 ARSATDDTETLT
+325 NTRSATGDATETLT
-337 LTQTETE
+337 LTRTETE
-344 TENPPETSFSPKEI
+344 TPPETSFSPKEM

-372 LVVCKIIKVL
+372 LVVCKMIKVI

-422 VVISAGTNAVSTLID
+422 VVISAATNAVSTLID

-446 CLTETSLDLIDKIQ
+446 CLTETSIDLINKIQ

-479 FVTTADNV
+479 FVKTADNI

-514 SIFNKEAMFGSE
+514 SLFNKEAMFGSE

-536 WDNTSPNGWL
+536 WDNTSTNGWL

-562 IKDVKKFVENEIE
+562 IKDVKKLVESEIE
-575 KNKGGKQI
+575 KNRDGKQI

-600 FMKNTHFSETDA
+600 FMKNTHFSETND

-617 VANFWNWSRT
+617 VANFWNWERT
-627 DENGNKETPSAGE
+627 NEDGTKDNPSAGE
-640 ILLNGFGIDNGSN
+640 ILLNGFGMYTGS
-653 SRATTS
+653 SSSATAS
-659 STGSSSSQSKANAN
+659 GTGSSSSQSKVNAKN
-673 AQVNN
+673 QVNN

-690 KSVENINEPK
+690 KSVDNINDPK

>member
-62 SERYNIESIEE
+62 YERYNIESIEE
-73 IKKELTNSG
+73 IKKELSNTG

-92 EELLQTRLGGSLA
+92 EELLQIRLGGSLA

-135 FGKTKE
+135 FGKSKE
-141 EEEKDK
+141 EEEKEK

-157 GGGGSGGGG
+157 GS
-166 GGGGST
+166 
-172 IGGTGG
+172 
-178 GSTGGGGG
+178 
-186 ETGNPPGGGGG
+186 G

-207 PSPPPG
+207 GGGGG
-213 TGGGDSGGDDEED
+213 TGGGGSGGDD
-226 DEEDGPPG
+226 DEEPPSDGEPG
-234 EITDGQPE
+234 DITDGEPE

-251 DPELEGTETPPS
+251 DPDAEGDETSPS
-263 EEDKVDEVDPINDND
+263 EEDKVDDVDPVNDYDND
-278 NDNAKKYK
+278 DANPYK
-286 IACWICNDENGK
+286 ISCFICNDENGE

-307 PEELQRLEEM
+307 PAEVQRLKEM
-317 GIGVERTS
+317 GIGVERMANDNDGGS
-325 ARSATDDTETLT
+325 NDNGANPNGSL
-337 LTQTETE
+337 

-358 ADCARYD
+358 ADCAKYD
-365 LQILRII
+365 LQILNII
-372 LVVCKIIKVL
+372 LVVCKIIKAL

-422 VVISAGTNAVSTLID
+422 VVISAATNAVSTLID

-446 CLTETSLDLIDKIQ
+446 CLTETSIDLINKIQ

-479 FVTTADNV
+479 FVKTADNI

-514 SIFNKEAMFGSE
+514 SLFNKEAMFGSE

-536 WDNTSPNGWL
+536 WDNTSTNGWL

-562 IKDVKKFVENEIE
+562 IKDVKKLVESEIE
-575 KNKGGKQI
+575 KNRDGKQI

-600 FMKNTHFSETDA
+600 FMKNTHFSETTK
-612 AWSEG
+612 AWSDGLE
-617 VANFWNWSRT
+617 NFWNWKRT
-627 DENGNKETPSAGE
+627 NEDGETENPSAGE
-640 ILLNGFGIDNGSN
+640 ILLNGFGMYTGSN
-653 SRATTS
+653 SSATTS
-659 STGSSSSQSKANAN
+659 GTGSSSSQ
-673 AQVNN
+673 
-678 LTAEQESNETPA
+678 SNETPA
-690 KSVENINEPK
+690 KSVENINDPK

>member
-73 IKKELTNSG
+73 IKKELSNTG

-92 EELLQTRLGGSLA
+92 EELLQIRLGGSLA

-122 QEMMLNLLIIEHY
+122 QELMLDLLIIEHH
-135 FGKTKE
+135 FGKSKE
-141 EEEKDK
+141 EEEKEK
-147 EKDKTKGGGG
+147 EKDKTKI
-157 GGGGSGGGG
+157 GGGGSGGGSTPPG
-166 GGGGST
+166 GGPGGG
-172 IGGTGG
+172 GGTGG
-178 GSTGGGGG
+178 GG
-186 ETGNPPGGGGG
+186 
-197 GGSTP
+197 
-202 PGPPP
+202 
-207 PSPPPG
+207 
-213 TGGGDSGGDDEED
+213 SGGDD
-226 DEEDGPPG
+226 DEEPPSDGEPG
-234 EITDGQPE
+234 DITDGEPE

-251 DPELEGTETPPS
+251 DPDAEGDETSPS
-263 EEDKVDEVDPINDND
+263 EEDKVDDVDPGNDND
-278 NDNAKKYK
+278 NDDANPYK
-286 IACWICNDENGK
+286 ISCWICNDENGK

-307 PEELQRLEEM
+307 PEELQRLKEM
-317 GIGVERTS
+317 GIGVDRTS
-325 ARSATDDTETLT
+325 NARSATGDATETLT
-337 LTQTETE
+337 LTQTE

-358 ADCARYD
+358 ADCAKYD

-372 LVVCKIIKVL
+372 LVVCKMIKAI

-422 VVISAGTNAVSTLID
+422 VVISAATNAVSTLID

-446 CLTETSLDLIDKIQ
+446 CLTETSIDLINKIQ

-479 FVTTADNV
+479 FVKAADNI

-514 SIFNKEAMFGSE
+514 SLFNKEAMFGSE

-536 WDNTSPNGWL
+536 WDNTSTNGWL

-562 IKDVKKFVENEIE
+562 IKDVKKLVESEIE
-575 KNKGGKQI
+575 KNRDGKQI

-600 FMKNTHFSETDA
+600 FMKNTHFSETTKT
-612 AWSEG
+612 WSDGLE
-617 VANFWNWSRT
+617 NFWNWERT
-627 DENGNKETPSAGE
+627 NEDGTKDNPSAGE
-640 ILLNGFGIDNGSN
+640 ILLNGFGMYTGS
-653 SRATTS
+653 SSSATTS
-659 STGSSSSQSKANAN
+659 GTGSSSSQSKVNAKN
-673 AQVNN
+673 QVNN
-678 LTAEQESNETPA
+678 LVAEQESNETPA
-690 KSVENINEPK
+690 KSVDNINEPK